1 MAGGGIMQQEW
12 ESFAQKAGHEFV
24 AAGRAETAEQRRRH
38 RKSAETCQE
47 MARKLKDAAS
57 PTP

>member
-1 MAGGGIMQQEW
+1 MQQEW

-24 AAGRAETAEQRRRH
+24 AAGRAETTEQRRRH